1 MSKIVKGRI
10 LVTGGLGY
18 IGSHTCVE
26 LIRSGY
32 EVSIIDNLVNS
43 ERFVL
48 DRIEKITG
56 EKIDFYEIDIT
67 DLTQTRICFND
78 KKFDI
83 VIHFA
88 ALKSVNES
96 IKFPDRYFKNNI
108 GSVENILKCI
118 KSEEVKAFLF
128 SSSCT
133 VYGQPDILPVTE
145 SSPFKKAE
153 SPYAE
158 TKQICEKIIKEFAI
172 NNKKPSISL
181 RYFNPV
187 GAHDSGLIGELPR
200 GVPDNLVPFI
210 TQTAIGKREKLKVF
224 GDDYSTKDGTPVR
237 DYIHVVDL
245 AEAHVSAVDRLTN
258 EETNESYEFFNIGTG
273 KGYSVLEVIKS
284 FERVNKVQLPY
295 DIVGRRQGDIESI
308 YSDNKFSKQTL
319 NWRASRDLDQM
330 MKSAWIWEKK
340 LKESGS

>member
-1 MSKIVKGRI
+1 MKKRNI

-26 LIRSGY
+26 LIKRGY

-43 ERFVL
+43 ERFIL
-48 DRIEKITG
+48 DRIKKITG
-56 EKIDFYEIDIT
+56 EKINFYEIDIK
-67 DLTQTRICFND
+67 DLDETRSCFKN
-78 KKFDI
+78 KKFDL

-96 IKFPDRYFKNNI
+96 VKFPDRYFRNNI
-108 GSVENILKCI
+108 GSLENILKCI
-118 KSEEVKAFLF
+118 ESEDVGGLVF

-145 SSPFKKAE
+145 NSPLKKAE

-158 TKQICEKIIKEFAI
+158 TKQICEKIIKEFATI
-172 NNKKPSISL
+172 NKKPSIIL

-187 GAHDSGLIGELPR
+187 GAHESGLIGELPR

-210 TQTAIGKREKLKVF
+210 TQTAIGKRDKLKVF
-224 GDDYSTKDGTPVR
+224 GDDYNTKDGTPVR

-245 AEAHVSAVDRLTN
+245 AEAHVSAVDRLIN
-258 EETNESYEFFNIGTG
+258 DETKDNYEFYNVGTG
-273 KGYSVLEVIKS
+273 TGYSVLEVIKS
-284 FERVNKVQLPY
+284 FERINKIKLSY
-295 DIVGRRQGDIESI
+295 EIVGRREGDIESI
-308 YSDNKFSKQTL
+308 YSDNKLSSKTL
-319 NWRASRDLDQM
+319 NWRAIRDLDLM

-340 LKESGS
+340 LKESDS

>member
-1 MSKIVKGRI
+1 MKKRNI

-26 LIRSGY
+26 LIKSGY

-43 ERFVL
+43 ERFIL
-48 DRIEKITG
+48 DRIEKISG
-56 EKIDFYEIDIT
+56 EKINFYEIDIK
-67 DLTQTRICFND
+67 DLDKTRSCFKN
-78 KKFDI
+78 KNFDL

-96 IKFPDRYFKNNI
+96 VKFPDRYYRNNI
-108 GSVENILKCI
+108 GSLENILKCI
-118 KSEEVKAFLF
+118 ESEDVGGLVF

-145 SSPFKKAE
+145 TSPLKKAE

-158 TKQICEKIIKEFAI
+158 TKQICEKIIKEFATI
-172 NNKKPSISL
+172 NKKPSISL

-187 GAHDSGLIGELPR
+187 GAHESGLIGELPR

-210 TQTAIGKREKLKVF
+210 TQTAIGKRDKLKVF
-224 GDDYSTKDGTPVR
+224 GDDYNTKDGTPVR

-245 AEAHVSAVDRLTN
+245 AQAHVSAVDRLIKD
-258 EETNESYEFFNIGTG
+258 ETKDNYEFYNVGTG
-273 KGYSVLEVIKS
+273 TGYSVLEVIKS
-284 FERVNKVQLPY
+284 FERINKIKLSY
-295 DIVGRRQGDIESI
+295 EIVGRREGDIESI
-308 YSDNKFSKQTL
+308 YSDNKLSSKTL
-319 NWRASRDLDQM
+319 NWRAIRDLDQM

-340 LKESGS
+340 FKESDS

>member
-1 MSKIVKGRI
+1 MKKRNI

-26 LIRSGY
+26 LIKRGY
-32 EVSIIDNLVNS
+32 QVSIIDNLVNS
-43 ERFVL
+43 ERFIL

-56 EKIDFYEIDIT
+56 EKINFYEIDIK
-67 DLTQTRICFND
+67 DLDKTRSCFKN
-78 KKFDI
+78 KKFHL

-96 IKFPDRYFKNNI
+96 VKFPDRYYSNNI
-108 GSVENILKCI
+108 GSLENILKCI
-118 KSEEVKAFLF
+118 ESEDVGGLVF

-145 SSPFKKAE
+145 NSPLKKAE

-158 TKQICEKIIKEFAI
+158 TKQICEKIIKEFATI
-172 NNKKPSISL
+172 NNKPSISL

-187 GAHDSGLIGELPR
+187 GAHESGLIGELPR
-200 GVPDNLVPFI
+200 GIPDNLVPYI
-210 TQTAIGKREKLKVF
+210 TQTAIGKRDKLKVF
-224 GDDYSTKDGTPVR
+224 GDDYNTKDGTPVR

-245 AEAHVSAVDRLTN
+245 AEAHVSAVDRLIN
-258 EETNESYEFFNIGTG
+258 DEKKDNYEFYNVGTG
-273 KGYSVLEVIKS
+273 TGYSVLEVIKS
-284 FERVNKVQLPY
+284 FERINKIKLSY
-295 DIVGRRQGDIESI
+295 EIVGRREGDIESI
-308 YSDNKFSKQTL
+308 YSDNKLSSKTL
-319 NWRASRDLDQM
+319 NWRAIRDLDQM

-340 LKESGS
+340 FKESDS

>member
-1 MSKIVKGRI
+1 MKKRNI

-26 LIRSGY
+26 LIKSGY

-43 ERFVL
+43 ERFIL
-48 DRIEKITG
+48 DRIEKISG
-56 EKIDFYEIDIT
+56 EKINFYEIDIK
-67 DLTQTRICFND
+67 DLDETRSCFQN
-78 KKFDI
+78 KNFDL

-96 IKFPDRYFKNNI
+96 VKFPDRYYRNNI
-108 GSVENILKCI
+108 GSLENILKCI
-118 KSEEVKAFLF
+118 ELEDVGGLVF

-145 SSPFKKAE
+145 TSPFKKAE

-158 TKQICEKIIKEFAI
+158 TKQICEKIIKEFATI
-172 NNKKPSISL
+172 NKKPSISL

-187 GAHDSGLIGELPR
+187 GAHESGLIGELPR
-200 GVPDNLVPFI
+200 GVPDNLVPYI
-210 TQTAIGKREKLKVF
+210 TQTAIGKRDKLKVF
-224 GDDYSTKDGTPVR
+224 GDDYNTKDGTPIR

-245 AEAHVSAVDRLTN
+245 AEAHVCAVDRLIN
-258 EETNESYEFFNIGTG
+258 DETKDNYEFYNVGTG
-273 KGYSVLEVIKS
+273 TGYSVLEVIKS
-284 FERVNKVQLPY
+284 FERINKIKLSY
-295 DIVGRRQGDIESI
+295 EIVGRREGDIESI
-308 YSDNKFSKQTL
+308 YSDNKLSSKTL
-319 NWRASRDLDQM
+319 NWRAIRDLDQM

-340 LKESGS
+340 FNESDS

>member
-1 MSKIVKGRI
+1 MKKRNI

-26 LIRSGY
+26 LIKSGY

-43 ERFVL
+43 ERFIL
-48 DRIEKITG
+48 DRIEKISG
-56 EKIDFYEIDIT
+56 EKINFYEIDIK
-67 DLTQTRICFND
+67 DLDKTRSCFKN
-78 KKFDI
+78 KNFDL

-96 IKFPDRYFKNNI
+96 VIFPDRYYRNNI
-108 GSVENILKCI
+108 GSLENILKCI
-118 KSEEVKAFLF
+118 ESEDVGGLVF

-145 SSPFKKAE
+145 TSPLKKAE

-158 TKQICEKIIKEFAI
+158 TKQICEKIIKEFATI
-172 NNKKPSISL
+172 NKKPSISL

-187 GAHDSGLIGELPR
+187 GAHESGLIGELPR
-200 GVPDNLVPFI
+200 GVPDNLVPYI
-210 TQTAIGKREKLKVF
+210 TQTAIGKRDKLKIF
-224 GDDYSTKDGTPVR
+224 GDDYNTKDGTPIR

-245 AEAHVSAVDRLTN
+245 AEAHVSAVDRLIN
-258 EETNESYEFFNIGTG
+258 DETKDNYEFYNVGTG
-273 KGYSVLEVIKS
+273 TGYSVLEVIKS
-284 FERVNKVQLPY
+284 FERINKIKLSY
-295 DIVGRRQGDIESI
+295 EIVGRREGDIESI
-308 YSDNKFSKQTL
+308 YSDNKLSSKTL
-319 NWRASRDLDQM
+319 NWRAIRDLDQM

-340 LKESGS
+340 FNESDS

>member
-1 MSKIVKGRI
+1 MKKRNI

-26 LIRSGY
+26 LIKCGY

-43 ERFVL
+43 ERFIL
-48 DRIEKITG
+48 DRIEKISG
-56 EKIDFYEIDIT
+56 EKINFYEIDIK
-67 DLTQTRICFND
+67 DLDKTRSCFKN
-78 KKFDI
+78 KNFDL

-96 IKFPDRYFKNNI
+96 VKFPDRYYRNNI
-108 GSVENILKCI
+108 GSLENILKCI
-118 KSEEVKAFLF
+118 ESEDVGGLVF

-145 SSPFKKAE
+145 TSPLKKAE

-158 TKQICEKIIKEFAI
+158 TKQICEKIIKEFATI
-172 NNKKPSISL
+172 NKKPSISL

-187 GAHDSGLIGELPR
+187 GAHESGLIGELPR

-210 TQTAIGKREKLKVF
+210 TQTAIGKRDKLKVF
-224 GDDYSTKDGTPVR
+224 GDDYNTKDGTPVR

-245 AEAHVSAVDRLTN
+245 AQAHVSAVDRLIKD
-258 EETNESYEFFNIGTG
+258 ETKDNYEFYNVGTG
-273 KGYSVLEVIKS
+273 TGYSVLEVIKS
-284 FERVNKVQLPY
+284 FERINKIKLSY
-295 DIVGRRQGDIESI
+295 EIVGRREGDIESI
-308 YSDNKFSKQTL
+308 YSDNKLSSKTL
-319 NWRASRDLDQM
+319 NWRAIRDLDQM

-340 LKESGS
+340 FKESDS

>member
-1 MSKIVKGRI
+1 MKKRSI

-26 LIRSGY
+26 LIKSGY

-43 ERFVL
+43 ERFIL
-48 DRIEKITG
+48 DRIEKISG
-56 EKIDFYEIDIT
+56 EKINFYEIDIK
-67 DLTQTRICFND
+67 DLDETRSCFKN
-78 KKFDI
+78 KNFDL

-96 IKFPDRYFKNNI
+96 VKFPDRYYRNNI
-108 GSVENILKCI
+108 GSLENILKCI
-118 KSEEVKAFLF
+118 ESEDVGGLVF

-145 SSPFKKAE
+145 TSPIKKAE

-158 TKQICEKIIKEFAI
+158 TKQICEKIIKEFATI
-172 NNKKPSISL
+172 NTKPSISL

-187 GAHDSGLIGELPR
+187 GAHESGLIGELPR

-210 TQTAIGKREKLKVF
+210 TQTAIGKRDKLKVF
-224 GDDYSTKDGTPVR
+224 GDDYNTKDGTPVR

-245 AEAHVSAVDRLTN
+245 AEAHVSAVDRLIN
-258 EETNESYEFFNIGTG
+258 DETKDNYEFYNVGTG
-273 KGYSVLEVIKS
+273 TGYSVLEVIKS
-284 FERVNKVQLPY
+284 FERINKIKLSY
-295 DIVGRRQGDIESI
+295 EIVGRREGDIESI
-308 YSDNKFSKQTL
+308 YSDNKLSSKTL
-319 NWRASRDLDQM
+319 NWRAIRDLDQM

-340 LKESGS
+340 FNESDS

>member
-1 MSKIVKGRI
+1 MKKRNI

-26 LIRSGY
+26 LIKSGY

-43 ERFVL
+43 ERFIL
-48 DRIEKITG
+48 DRIEKISG
-56 EKIDFYEIDIT
+56 EKINFYEIDIK
-67 DLTQTRICFND
+67 DLDKTRSCFKN
-78 KKFDI
+78 KNFDL

-96 IKFPDRYFKNNI
+96 VKFPDRYYRNNI
-108 GSVENILKCI
+108 GSLENILKCI
-118 KSEEVKAFLF
+118 ESEDVGGLVF

-133 VYGQPDILPVTE
+133 VYGQPDTLPVTE
-145 SSPFKKAE
+145 TSPLKKAE

-158 TKQICEKIIKEFAI
+158 TKQICEKIIKEFATT
-172 NNKKPSISL
+172 NKKPSISL

-187 GAHDSGLIGELPR
+187 GAHESGLIGELPK

-210 TQTAIGKREKLKVF
+210 TQTAIGKRDKLKVF
-224 GDDYSTKDGTPVR
+224 GDDYNTKDGTPVR

-245 AEAHVSAVDRLTN
+245 AQAHVSAVDRLIKD
-258 EETNESYEFFNIGTG
+258 ETKDNYEFYNVGTG
-273 KGYSVLEVIKS
+273 TGYSVLEVIKS
-284 FERVNKVQLPY
+284 FERINKIKLSY
-295 DIVGRRQGDIESI
+295 EIVGRREGDIESI
-308 YSDNKFSKQTL
+308 YSDNKLSSKTL
-319 NWRASRDLDQM
+319 NWRAIRDLDQM

-340 LKESGS
+340 FKESDS

>member
-1 MSKIVKGRI
+1 MKKRNI

-26 LIRSGY
+26 LIKSGY

-43 ERFVL
+43 ERFIL
-48 DRIEKITG
+48 DRIEKISG
-56 EKIDFYEIDIT
+56 EKINFYEIDIK
-67 DLTQTRICFND
+67 DLDETRSCFKN
-78 KKFDI
+78 KNFDL

-96 IKFPDRYFKNNI
+96 VKFPDRYYRNNI
-108 GSVENILKCI
+108 GSLENILKCI
-118 KSEEVKAFLF
+118 ELEDVGGLVF

-145 SSPFKKAE
+145 TSPLKKAE

-158 TKQICEKIIKEFAI
+158 TKQICEKIIKEFATI
-172 NNKKPSISL
+172 NKKPSISL

-187 GAHDSGLIGELPR
+187 GAHESGLIGELPR
-200 GVPDNLVPFI
+200 GVPDNLVPYI
-210 TQTAIGKREKLKVF
+210 TQTAIGKRDKLKIF
-224 GDDYSTKDGTPVR
+224 GDDYNTKDGTPIR

-245 AEAHVSAVDRLTN
+245 AEAHVSAVDRLIN
-258 EETNESYEFFNIGTG
+258 DETKDNYEFYNVGTG
-273 KGYSVLEVIKS
+273 TGYSVLEVIKS
-284 FERVNKVQLPY
+284 FERINKIKLSY
-295 DIVGRRQGDIESI
+295 EIVGRREGDIESI
-308 YSDNKFSKQTL
+308 YSDNKLSSKTL
-319 NWRASRDLDQM
+319 NWRAIRDLDQM

-340 LKESGS
+340 FNESDS